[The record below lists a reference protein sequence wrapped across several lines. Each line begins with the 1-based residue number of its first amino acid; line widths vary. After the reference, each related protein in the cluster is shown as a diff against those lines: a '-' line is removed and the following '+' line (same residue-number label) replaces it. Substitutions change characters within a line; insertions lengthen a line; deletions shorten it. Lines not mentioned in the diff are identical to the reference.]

1 MQIPKWCAAL
11 LLTMIGGSASA
22 ESGLASFYPGV
33 GKRDEMTC
41 AHKTHPFGKRL
52 RVSHGKVSIECRVND
67 RGPFVRGRII
77 DVSTSAARA
86 LGMIDAGVVRV
97 MVEEVGE
104 VAKVKESTG
113 VTEVPKVNGI
123 KEVSEITEVKEVV
136 MQ

>member
-11 LLTMIGGSASA
+11 LLTIIGGSASA

-33 GKRDEMTC
+33 GKRGEMTC

-97 MVEEVGE
+97 SVEAVE
-104 VAKVKESTG
+104 KPKDLIKEMKAEA
-113 VTEVPKVNGI
+113 TEVFV
-123 KEVSEITEVKEVV
+123 
-136 MQ
+136 Q